1 MSLLSNAPS
10 TQHVKTRLLEP
21 AEVAPLGSSSSRV
34 SVGKLFTVRNDL
46 YPIDRKVARFMP
58 CPPYQKDE
66 GVLLVFALPGVGH
79 VLIRATV
86 HWASWPFLGVGFYAG
101 QTSIL

>member
-34 SVGKLFTVRNDL
+34 SVGKLL
-46 YPIDRKVARFMP
+46 
-58 CPPYQKDE
+58 Q
-66 GVLLVFALPGVGH
+66 
-79 VLIRATV
+79 
-86 HWASWPFLGVGFYAG
+86 
-101 QTSIL
+101 